1 MYPLL
6 IIIAQLLY
14 ILRAFRDQPAKNRL
28 LHDLVAIIFTQRK
41 CIVYQYAKRYML
53 TYYLA
58 KNSIFTSD
66 STGGSLS
73 TGHLLG
79 PFLQKVKIEGYIED
93 ISDIV

>member
-1 MYPLL
+1 
-6 IIIAQLLY
+6 
-14 ILRAFRDQPAKNRL
+14 
-28 LHDLVAIIFTQRK
+28 
-41 CIVYQYAKRYML
+41 ML